1 MFVCLVLYILPYLLS
16 YTSNTNNTNKKKF
29 TPPAFNIQIDVGD
42 GDHIAFFGGSTNVD
56 VKVGNGAHY
65 TLMYGDNNIL
75 VSVGHAGDTNRFIEI
90 GGYRALEGVQILI
103 GTKNVVVNGGV
114 NFFLFVL
121 FVLLV
126 LLVLLVLFVL
136 FVLALSFSWL
146 TDLAKLVCCLS
157 ISTNFCLVLRLSRIR
172 RCANFNRH

>member
-1 MFVCLVLYILPYLLS
+1 LIEFGDITLIKYNGRNLGEDLDNDISSQDTSNQQEASDKQKPIDVEKTKQKLVDIDKQQTNFAKSVNQEKLKANTNNIS
-16 YTSNTNNTNKKKF
+16 NTSNTNNTNKKKF

-103 GTKNVVVNGGV
+103 GTKNV
-114 NFFLFVL
+114 
-121 FVLLV
+121 
-126 LLVLLVLFVL
+126 
-136 FVLALSFSWL
+136 
-146 TDLAKLVCCLS
+146 
-157 ISTNFCLVLRLSRIR
+157 
-172 RCANFNRH
+172 